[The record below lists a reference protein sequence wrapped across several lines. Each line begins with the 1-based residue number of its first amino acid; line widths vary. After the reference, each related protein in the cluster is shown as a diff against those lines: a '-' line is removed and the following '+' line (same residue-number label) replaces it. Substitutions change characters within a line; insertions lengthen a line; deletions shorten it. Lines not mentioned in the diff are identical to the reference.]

1 MSLVSYFLIRAPLY
15 LLSFLSVSRLHR
27 LAFFLAPTCYRLIPK
42 YRKRALS
49 NLALA
54 KTLNLTTN
62 QIETYAL
69 ESLGHLLATAF
80 EYGKLY
86 RVHDI
91 SSFCTCL
98 NPEAS
103 DTLLDQKQG
112 VIFFCGHQSNWE
124 LLFLDATSRHKGVCI
139 GKPIK
144 NKKLYEFIL
153 GIRQKFKGK
162 VVEPK
167 DAYKACMKAL
177 KKGELVGV
185 VGDQGMPDSGF
196 SSLCFGRKAFSTTL
210 PALLA
215 LRSSSPLI
223 VATIERSF
231 GQYTITYS
239 DPVEISSDEKDP
251 IYALTEK
258 SLKILNEAIKKNP
271 AQWMWQHN
279 RWKINYPPYVPKAY
293 RHDAIAIIV
302 PNDSVFISELS
313 EIFETYQGAYFIG
326 FVPSGIKPIKGFDE
340 TILYNNTN
348 DCFITHFGPKLIFDG
363 VGIKGLEKH
372 FKKQALFTYCTVSSP
387 KNLIK
392 SWRDSL
398 CQ

>member
-1 MSLVSYFLIRAPLY
+1 MISPIL
-15 LLSFLSVSRLHR
+15 
-27 LAFFLAPTCYRLIPK
+27 YRLIAK

-54 KTLNLTTN
+54 KELKFSYEE
-62 QIETYAL
+62 IISISK
-69 ESLGHLLATAF
+69 ESLFHLFLTSI
-80 EYGKLY
+80 EYAKLH
-86 RVHDI
+86 RIKKLTPFVKTVNDGFSNH
-91 SSFCTCL
+91 
-98 NPEAS
+98 
-103 DTLLDQKQG
+103 LLDQNKG
-112 VIFFCGHQSNWE
+112 VVFFCGHQSNWE